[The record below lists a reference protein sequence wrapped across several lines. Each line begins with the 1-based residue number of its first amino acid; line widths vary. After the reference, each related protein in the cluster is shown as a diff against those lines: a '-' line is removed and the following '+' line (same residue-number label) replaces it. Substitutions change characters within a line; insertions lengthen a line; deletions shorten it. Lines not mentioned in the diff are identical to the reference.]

1 MHRLKEL
8 YSFWVEGKCQKLVS
22 TRFQTKWWTR
32 AHHQALFED
41 FHGLSVCLNM
51 TRFIEF
57 LWWKHS
63 LLAYNLML
71 LWNKKAWIILLSTVS
86 PDFWHIFNLHILL
99 SFLNGQ
105 ICLANSII
113 EAYMYLFKNFSY
125 SLIVFGGKKITQPEV
140 HRVDLAQSIRTF
152 EKKSFHIKMN
162 IRIFYHLL
170 MPVL

>member
-1 MHRLKEL
+1 MGISQRFLQAVSKMHRLKEL

-32 AHHQALFED
+32 AHHHASTVWRFSWAE
-41 FHGLSVCLNM
+41 CLY
-51 TRFIEF
+51 RFIEF
-57 LWWKHS
+57 LCWKHS

-113 EAYMYLFKNFSY
+113 EAYLFKNFSY
-125 SLIVFGGKKITQPEV
+125 YLIVFGGKKITQPWSPSSGFS
-140 HRVDLAQSIRTF
+140 SIYKNF
-152 EKKSFHIKMN
+152 WKKSFP
-162 IRIFYHLL
+162 Y
-170 MPVL
+170 